1 MFALIVYISIAFA
14 LAISVLCIAQLAR
27 KPENAAA
34 IAASGQSALIYRKPL
49 YRSAAASTLLFALM
63 LALVYY
69 FDFARNKISDW
80 SVLLLSSCGFL
91 IFLIAALASEALLR
105 YMRRRV
111 MQLQKETISRIFRQ
125 ILYAGALMGLG
136 AVLLAM
142 TYAWL
147 TQKQKNL
154 MTQLYLIPAYAGAL
168 LMFYQRFQVALTAR
182 SADYAFELMARQE
195 ALLPLAGASNPLWRL
210 RQTFAAINRF
220 LFSHLEY
227 MLLAV
232 VVLTVSHQIETQTKL
247 PATLGATVS
256 LTVFAIGVIAT
267 IPALFI
273 MRVREKTSPETF
285 LWNIRIGYVAS
296 LGIQAVITYVV
307 LVVLAEMHIKYFWIT
322 FVGSLT
328 ALLLN
333 VYSAAYVAEN
343 HKTAR
348 GLIAAA
354 ASSVSTVI
362 HRGIAAGMRGAAI
375 PALIVAMMMG
385 LVYLMGVVDEKG
397 EDRFTYGLFALA
409 LALTSMV
416 SLFTVA
422 QATAVITPIASQFI
436 GEARLNQRKG
446 DLNSVLDKFRILRS
460 VSLPS
465 YVLHAKIM
473 LSALVMLI
481 FLVYTQILS
490 EAGAASLFKHLTE
503 TATLL
508 IGGISSYYLAARV
521 NELVLNLGP
530 LMVRETSRQFREIPG
545 LTSGEV
551 EPDTAALLTI
561 SRAYLTR
568 KIMPLFLL
576 TMLLPAIACLFGG
589 TYGLTGYL
597 IGFGFFTFLGANSWL
612 TTGAAWSSAR
622 HAAEADV
629 QVSRHTA
636 QLEALIQA
644 DIVGDSMHEA
654 AAPTLAAA
662 VHVTIIASLIF
673 TPATL
678 ELHARLREVVK
689 TLF

>member
-1 MFALIVYISIAFA
+1 MFAIVVSFSICSAAGISLLCLAQLLRRPQGA
-14 LAISVLCIAQLAR
+14 LATVVVKDGESIYRRPLHRALLG
-27 KPENAAA
+27 AAA
-34 IAASGQSALIYRKPL
+34 LFFAMLGLGYYLDYARHQASDA
-49 YRSAAASTLLFALM
+49 
-63 LALVYY
+63 V
-69 FDFARNKISDW
+69 
-80 SVLLLSSCGFL
+80 VLLLSSGGFL
-91 IFLIAALASEALLR
+91 IFLATAFMSEALHR
-105 YMRRRV
+105 YMQRRI

-125 ILYAGALMGLG
+125 MLYAGALMGLG
-136 AVLLAM
+136 SVLLAM

-147 TQKQKNL
+147 TQKQQNL
-154 MTQLYLIPAYAGAL
+154 STELYLLPAYAGAL
-168 LMFYQRFQVALTAR
+168 LLFYQRFHVALTAR

-195 ALLPLAGASNPLWRL
+195 ALLPLAGKSNPLWRL
-210 RQTFAAINRF
+210 RQSFAAINRF

-227 MLLAV
+227 LVLAV
-232 VVLTVSHQIETQTKL
+232 VVLTVSHHIESQTKL
-247 PATLGATVS
+247 PSNLGATVS
-256 LTVFAIGVIAT
+256 LTTFAIGVIAT

-296 LGIQAVITYVV
+296 LGIQAIITYIV
-307 LVVLAEMHIKYFWIT
+307 LVVLAELHIKYFWIT
-322 FVGSLT
+322 FAGSLT

-333 VYSAAYVAEN
+333 VYSAAFVAEN

-348 GLIAAA
+348 SLIAAA

-375 PALIVAMMMG
+375 PALIIAFMMG

-422 QATAVITPIASQFI
+422 QASAVIMPIASSFI
-436 GEARLNQRKG
+436 AEAKLTSRKG
-446 DLNSVLDKFRILRS
+446 EMNTVLDKFRNLRS
-460 VSLPS
+460 VSIPS
-465 YVLHAKIM
+465 YVLHGKIM
-473 LSALVMLI
+473 FSALAMLI

-490 EAGAASLFKHLTE
+490 DAGAASLFKHLTE
-503 TATLL
+503 TAMLL
-508 IGGISSYYLAARV
+508 VGGITSYYLSARV

-545 LTSGEV
+545 LTSGEID
-551 EPDTAALLTI
+551 PDTGGLLKI
-561 SRAYLTR
+561 SSKYLTR
-568 KIMPLFLL
+568 KIVPLFILM
-576 TMLLPAIACLFGG
+576 MLLPAGACLMGG

-597 IGFGFFTFLGANSWL
+597 IGFGFFTFLGGNSWL

-636 QLEALIQA
+636 QLEALVQA

-654 AAPTLAAA
+654 AAPTLSAALHA
-662 VHVTIIASLIF
+662 TIIASLLF

-678 ELHARLREVVK
+678 ELHEKLREFVK
-689 TLF
+689 SQF